1 MNCNMENTS
10 GVSPPKPFFWKSVT
24 LRSTTNIKF
33 QAMMRKYIF
42 GFLKGVVRSLTVGAL
57 PGIMQE
63 PQIQMGT
70 TTPTSLQQSYVNC
83 SPTEVSFN

>member
-24 LRSTTNIKF
+24 LQSTTNIKF
-33 QAMMRKYIF
+33 QTVMRKYIF

-57 PGIMQE
+57 RGIMQQ
-63 PQIQMGT
+63 PQTQMGT
-70 TTPTSLQQSYVNC
+70 TPTSVQQSYVNC